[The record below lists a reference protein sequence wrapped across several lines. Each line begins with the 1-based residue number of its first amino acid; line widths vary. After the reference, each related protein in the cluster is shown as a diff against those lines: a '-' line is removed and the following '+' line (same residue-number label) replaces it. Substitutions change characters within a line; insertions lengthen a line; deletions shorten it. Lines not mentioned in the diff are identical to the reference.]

1 MKIDST
7 NALNQ
12 YEALKIKNL
21 ESSLNARNKAT
32 LHNKANALKNSL
44 DSTQK
49 LEQKHLQNP
58 QSLQNKEDATL
69 KEQTDAFEAIL
80 LKFMLDNAL
89 KLEDPLFP
97 KQPGSDIY
105 HSMYKE
111 SLSSQLSGGFG
122 YSQALYN
129 WLKEQGKA

>member
-12 YEALKIKNL
+12 YQALKIQSL
-21 ESSLNARNKAT
+21 ESSLNSKAKST
-32 LHNKANALKNSL
+32 LHNQANALKP
-44 DSTQK
+44 T
-49 LEQKHLQNP
+49 QNP
-58 QSLQNKEDATL
+58 QSQNAQSKEDAAL

-97 KQPGSDIY
+97 KQPGTDIY

-111 SLSSQLSGGFG
+111 SLSEQLSGSFG
-122 YSQALYN
+122 YSKALYD

>member
-12 YEALKIKNL
+12 YQALKIQSL
-21 ESSLNARNKAT
+21 ESSLSGKAKSA
-32 LHNKANALKNSL
+32 LHHQANALKDNP
-44 DSTQK
+44 TQK
-49 LEQKHLQNP
+49 SQNA
-58 QSLQNKEDATL
+58 QSKEDAAL

-97 KQPGSDIY
+97 KQPGTDIY

-111 SLSSQLSGGFG
+111 SLSEQLSGSFG
-122 YSQALYN
+122 YSKALYD

>member
-7 NALNQ
+7 SALNQ
-12 YEALKIKNL
+12 YEALKIKSL
-21 ESSLNARNKAT
+21 ESSLNNKAT
-32 LHNKANALKNSL
+32 LHSKANALKNSL

-49 LEQKHLQNP
+49 LDKQNAP
-58 QSLQNKEDATL
+58 QHSAQSKEDKAL

-97 KQPGSDIY
+97 KEPGSDIY

-111 SLSSQLSGGFG
+111 TLAGQLSGGFG
-122 YSQALYN
+122 YSKALYD
-129 WLKEQGKA
+129 WLKEQGKI

>member
-12 YEALKIKNL
+12 YQALKIQSL
-21 ESSLNARNKAT
+21 ESSLNNKAQSKSS
-32 LHNKANALKNSL
+32 LHHQANALKPAQN
-44 DSTQK
+44 TQ
-49 LEQKHLQNP
+49 
-58 QSLQNKEDATL
+58 SKEDAAL

-97 KQPGSDIY
+97 KQPGTDIY

-111 SLSSQLSGGFG
+111 SLSEQLSGSFG
-122 YSQALYN
+122 YSKALYD

>member
-12 YEALKIKNL
+12 YQALKIQSP
-21 ESSLNARNKAT
+21 ESSLSGKAKST
-32 LHNKANALKNSL
+32 LHHQANALKDNP
-44 DSTQK
+44 TQK
-49 LEQKHLQNP
+49 SQNA
-58 QSLQNKEDATL
+58 QSKEDVAL

-97 KQPGSDIY
+97 KQPGTDIY

-111 SLSSQLSGGFG
+111 SLSEQLSGSFG
-122 YSQALYN
+122 YSKALYD

>member
-7 NALNQ
+7 TALNQ
-12 YEALKIKNL
+12 YEALKIKSI
-21 ESSLNARNKAT
+21 ESSLNNKAQKPT
-32 LHNKANALKNSL
+32 LHHKANALKQSL
-44 DSTQK
+44 DSA
-49 LEQKHLQNP
+49 QNAKS
-58 QSLQNKEDATL
+58 QEDAAL

-111 SLSSQLSGGFG
+111 SLSAQLSGGFG

>member
-12 YEALKIKNL
+12 YQALKIQSL
-21 ESSLNARNKAT
+21 ESSLSGKAKST
-32 LHNKANALKNSL
+32 LHHQANALKDNP
-44 DSTQK
+44 TQK
-49 LEQKHLQNP
+49 SQNT
-58 QSLQNKEDATL
+58 QSKEDATL

-89 KLEDPLFP
+89 KLEYPLFP
-97 KQPGSDIY
+97 KQPGTDIY

-111 SLSSQLSGGFG
+111 SLSEQLSGSFG
-122 YSQALYN
+122 YSKALYD

>member
-7 NALNQ
+7 SALNQ
-12 YEALKIKNL
+12 YEALKIKSL
-21 ESSLNARNKAT
+21 ESSLNHKAT
-32 LHNKANALKNSL
+32 LHHKVNALKHSL
-44 DSTQK
+44 DFAQK
-49 LEQKHLQNP
+49 LDKQDAPQNGAQNI
-58 QSLQNKEDATL
+58 QSKEDKAL

-97 KQPGSDIY
+97 KEPGSDIY

-111 SLSSQLSGGFG
+111 TLAGQLSGGFG

-129 WLKEQGKA
+129 WLKEQGKI